1 MVKYFVETYG
11 IKNHM
16 DKKKVLKDIDDCI
29 RESGTYAQF
38 NDSTRMYISI
48 LEKSEFIQDTD
59 LLNALDR
66 YSSISRT
73 LSDKLYDKVYELGFM
88 YLVNGGD
95 PDDLFSKQ
103 KHRLWVEAF
112 FEKIPDFINKYMG
125 DLEVIKNESIEK

>member
-1 MVKYFVETYG
+1 MVKYFAETYG

-16 DKKKVLKDIDDCI
+16 DKNKVLKDIDDCI

-95 PDDLFSKQ
+95 PDDLFSEQ
-103 KHRLWVEAF
+103 NHRLWEEAF
-112 FEKIPDFINKYMG
+112 FEKLPDFINKYME
-125 DLEVIKNESIEK
+125 DLEVIKK